1 MWHKVGTVSMAL
13 GTVLVLAALSLFLWN
28 RWEDGRAGVVIE
40 EIQPAV
46 EEYIETAGGE
56 EENAGETSGSDSLE
70 MAVAEIDGY
79 DYIGYISI
87 PALGLD
93 LPVMSSWSYEQLR
106 IAPCRY
112 YGSTKTGNLVIAAH
126 NYSRHFGNIKNLSQG
141 DAVSFTDMEGTV
153 TRYEV
158 DEVFIR
164 ERLTQLRRQKHVTEY
179 KMSLDLKHS
188 RSYIHSISTGRFMP
202 SLSEFLAIC
211 EYLGVTPGSFFNP
224 ENENPALFGHVVE
237 DMQRLD
243 EEDLRFISYIISHI
257 ASQKEKRA
265 GSGDGDW
272 KARKKRR
279 RN

>member
-1 MWHKVGTVSMAL
+1 MWHKIGTVSMAL

-28 RWEDGRAGVVIE
+28 RWEDARAGVVIE

-56 EENAGETSGSDSLE
+56 ENTGETSGSDSLE

-79 DYIGYISI
+79 EYVGYISI

-93 LPVMSSWSYEQLR
+93 LPVMSSWSYEQLK

-126 NYSRHFGNIKNLSQG
+126 NYSRHFGNIKDLSQG

-158 DEVFIR
+158 EEIDTLNPTAVE
-164 ERLTQLRRQKHVTEY
+164 EMTDSGYALTLFTCTYGGQSRVTVRC
-179 KMSLDLKHS
+179 S
-188 RSYIHSISTGRFMP
+188 RV
-202 SLSEFLAIC
+202 SE
-211 EYLGVTPGSFFNP
+211 
-224 ENENPALFGHVVE
+224 
-237 DMQRLD
+237 
-243 EEDLRFISYIISHI
+243 
-257 ASQKEKRA
+257 
-265 GSGDGDW
+265 
-272 KARKKRR
+272 
-279 RN
+279 

>member
-1 MWHKVGTVSMAL
+1 MWHKIGTVSMAL

-28 RWEDGRAGVVIE
+28 RWEDARAGVVIE

-46 EEYIETAGGE
+46 EEYIETADG

-79 DYIGYISI
+79 EYIGYISI

-93 LPVMSSWSYEQLR
+93 LPVMSTWSYEQLK

-126 NYSRHFGNIKNLSQG
+126 NYSRHFGNIKDLSQG

-158 DEVFIR
+158 EEIDTLSPTAVE
-164 ERLTQLRRQKHVTEY
+164 EMTDSGYALTLFTCTYGGQSRVTVRC
-179 KMSLDLKHS
+179 S
-188 RSYIHSISTGRFMP
+188 RV
-202 SLSEFLAIC
+202 SE
-211 EYLGVTPGSFFNP
+211 
-224 ENENPALFGHVVE
+224 
-237 DMQRLD
+237 
-243 EEDLRFISYIISHI
+243 
-257 ASQKEKRA
+257 
-265 GSGDGDW
+265 
-272 KARKKRR
+272 
-279 RN
+279 